1 MFGACAR
8 ASLLFAASTLAPA
21 SAYADAEKTKTANLL
36 IVTTDGLR
44 WQEVFGG
51 ADEALMNRG
60 RGGVQNLQQLQKD
73 FWRETP
79 EERRLALMPFTYG
92 VIAKDGQ
99 LFGNRWKGSNAR
111 ITNGLNF
118 SYPGYSEIFCGVA
131 DPQVNSNE
139 QKANPNLNVLEWLD
153 SKAEFKGRVAAFTS
167 WNVFPYVLNTSRNH
181 LPVNSGHQPL
191 TGIPE
196 TERTRL
202 LNQLITEEPLLGED
216 ARNDALTFRAAMEYL
231 QAKKPRVLYVA
242 FDQTDEQGH
251 AGRYDRVLGCTRKV
265 DGFVQQLWETMQAM
279 PEYRGKTTLV
289 FTTDHGRGDPPVEWK
304 NHGRTT
310 PTADAVWV
318 GFLGPDTP
326 ALGERKN
333 VAEVQHTQIAATLA
347 ALLGEDFRS
356 AAPTAGK
363 PIADVTSQR
372 PAQQATRA
380 SSR

>member
-1 MFGACAR
+1 MTAR
-8 ASLLFAASTLAPA
+8 LTSVFTAMAMLAT
-21 SAYADAEKTKTANLL
+21 SNFADAAKTKTANLL

-60 RGGVQNLQQLQKD
+60 RGGVQNLGQLRKE
-73 FWRETP
+73 FWRDTP
-79 EERRLALMPFTYG
+79 EERRLALMPFTSA

-99 LFGNRWKGSNAR
+99 LYGNRWRGSSVR
-111 ITNGLNF
+111 VTNGLNL

-131 DPQVNSNE
+131 DPQINSNE
-139 QKANPNLNVLEWLD
+139 KKANPSLNVLEWLEA
-153 SKAEFKGRVAAFTS
+153 KPEYKGRVAVFTS

-191 TGIPE
+191 PGIPE
-196 TERTRL
+196 TDRVKL
-202 LNQLITEEPLLGED
+202 LNQMIAETPLFGEET
-216 ARNDALTFRAAMEYL
+216 RNDALTFRAAMEYL
-231 QAKKPRVLYVA
+231 QVKKPRVLYVA

-251 AGRYDRVLGCTRKV
+251 AGRYDHLLGCARKV
-265 DGFVQQLWETMQAM
+265 DSFVQQLWETMQAM
-279 PEYRGKTTLV
+279 PEYRGKTSLV

-310 PTADAVWV
+310 PTAEGVWV

-333 VAEVQHTQIAATLA
+333 LPEVQHTQIAATLA
-347 ALLGEDFRS
+347 ALLGEDFRT
-356 AAPTAGK
+356 AVPAAGK
-363 PIADVTSQR
+363 AIDDVTGAGR
-372 PAQQATRA
+372 RA
-380 SSR
+380 AEASNR